1 MTAPTAPAALHL
13 VFGPPE
19 HGVTRHALELAAAA
33 GEPICHLDR
42 PAPPTLGAV
51 LQALSQEA
59 LPSGTPVHLHVT
71 DRLLGATPAD
81 AAALVEGL
89 AAVHPISVTLHD
101 LPQPSD
107 GPERFARRAAAYQR
121 IAVAAISVQVSSRHE
136 RALLAAIAPG
146 VRTVV
151 VPLPVPGRPAA
162 RRSAAAAAVRT
173 APTVGILGYLYPG
186 KGHAEVLAVLDQLGR
201 DEVGLVALGGPSAG
215 HDWLVDDLRHRA
227 GGRALEITGYLDDEE
242 LDRRISAVTVPVVAP
257 SHVSASGSL
266 HRWIG
271 CGRRPVTLDNPYTRE
286 VAELLPGSL
295 VLTDDLS
302 SAIAAAL
309 LRPATT
315 WCDALQ
321 PSGFERAGGAAAAAA
336 QSSAIRSAA
345 LRSAAL
351 RAFR

>member
-19 HGVTRHALELAAAA
+19 HGVTRHALALADAA
-33 GEPICHLDR
+33 GESICHLDP
-42 PAPPTLGAV
+42 PAHPTLGTV
-51 LQALSQEA
+51 LRALSEQSP
-59 LPSGTPVHLHVT
+59 PSGTPVHLHVT

-81 AAALVEGL
+81 AAELVEGL
-89 AAVHPISVTLHD
+89 AAVHPVSVTLHD

-107 GPERFARRAAAYQR
+107 GPERFARRATAYHR
-121 IAVAAISVQVSSRHE
+121 IAAVAISVQVSSRHE
-136 RALLAAIAPG
+136 RALLAAIAPE

-162 RRSAAAAAVRT
+162 LRPAAAVRA

-186 KGHAEVLAVLDQLGR
+186 KGHAEVLAALDQLGR

-227 GGRALEITGYLDDEE
+227 GGRALDITGYLDDDE

-271 CGRRPVTLDNPYTRE
+271 CGRRPVTLDNPYSRE
-286 VAELLPGSL
+286 VAELLPGS
-295 VLTDDLS
+295 VILTDDLP
-302 SAIAAAL
+302 SAIVAAL

-315 WCDALQ
+315 WRDALR
-321 PSGFERAGGAAAAAA
+321 PSGFERVSCAAAAAA
-336 QSSAIRSAA
+336 QSAAIRSAA
-345 LRSAAL
+345 LWAPR
-351 RAFR
+351 